1 MSVAA
6 FIASQRTE
14 HDVPHAI
21 SCRALGVSESWFYKW
36 RDRPPTPRQ
45 DRRAPL
51 ASAVRKV
58 FDDSGGTYGSPRIG
72 IELREQG
79 WQVSDNTVAV
89 RMAELGLVA
98 RVQRRRRG
106 PTRPGKRLVAPDL
119 IKRVFTAP
127 APDVAWCGD
136 MTEIVTGEGKLYLAT
151 VIDLYSR
158 RILGYA
164 MGAHH
169 DAGLVVAALN
179 MAAVTRGGHVA
190 GVIFHS
196 DGGSEPGFTSAD
208 FARACARWKVR
219 QSMGRVGSCFDN
231 AVAKA
236 TFSTIKVEYVH
247 RRQFRTRAEARI
259 KIATWITDFY
269 NRRRRHFV
277 CDGRSPIDYERSTAR
292 ALEAQAA

>member
-1 MSVAA
+1 MSVAG

-14 HDVPHAI
+14 HSVPHAVA
-21 SCRALGVSESWFYKW
+21 CRALGVSESWFCKW
-36 RDRPPTPRQ
+36 RDRPPT
-45 DRRAPL
+45 RRDDQRVRLTA
-51 ASAVRKV
+51 AVQKV

-72 IELREQG
+72 IELRESG
-79 WQVSDNTVAV
+79 WQVSDNTIAQL
-89 RMAELGLVA
+89 MAELGLAA
-98 RVQRRRRG
+98 RVKRRRRG
-106 PTRPGKRLVAPDL
+106 LTRQGKRPAAPDL
-119 IKRVFTAP
+119 VKRVFTAP

-136 MTEIVTGEGKLYLAT
+136 MTEIRTDEGKLYLAT

-158 RILGYA
+158 RNLGYA
-164 MGAHH
+164 MSAHH

-179 MAAVTRGGHVA
+179 MAAVTRGGNVE

-196 DGGSEPGFTSAD
+196 DRGSEYTSAD
-208 FARACARWKVR
+208 FARACNRWKVR

-231 AVAKA
+231 AVAEA

-247 RRQFRTRAEARI
+247 RRHFRTRTEARL

-269 NRRRRHFV
+269 NRRRRHSV
-277 CDGRSPIDYERSTAR
+277 CNWRSPIDYERSETR

>member
-1 MSVAA
+1 M
-6 FIASQRTE
+6 
-14 HDVPHAI
+14 
-21 SCRALGVSESWFYKW
+21 SESWFYKW
-36 RDRPPTPRQ
+36 RDRPPTRRD
-45 DRRAPL
+45 DRRVRL
-51 ASAVRKV
+51 AAAVQKV

-72 IELREQG
+72 IELRESG
-79 WQVSDNTVAV
+79 WQVSDNTVAQL
-89 RMAELGLVA
+89 MAELGLAA
-98 RVQRRRRG
+98 RVKRRRRG
-106 PTRPGKRLVAPDL
+106 LTRQGKRPAAPDL

-136 MTEIVTGEGKLYLAT
+136 MTEIRTDEGKLYLAT

-179 MAAVTRGGHVA
+179 MAAATRGGSVE

-196 DGGSEPGFTSAD
+196 DRGSEYTSAD
-208 FARACARWKVR
+208 FARTCARWKVR

-231 AVAKA
+231 AVAEA

-247 RRQFRTRAEARI
+247 RRHFRTRTEARI

-269 NRRRRHFV
+269 NRRRRHSV
-277 CDGRSPIDYERSTAR
+277 CDWRSPIDYERSETR